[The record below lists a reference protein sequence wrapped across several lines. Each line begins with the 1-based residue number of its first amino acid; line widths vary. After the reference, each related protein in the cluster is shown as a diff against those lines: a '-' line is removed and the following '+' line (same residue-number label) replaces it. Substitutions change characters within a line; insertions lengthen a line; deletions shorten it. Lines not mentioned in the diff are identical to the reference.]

1 VRGSKQKTGNK
12 YVYFRQVIVYILPN
26 GKSKL
31 ANKTAARQIRSQL
44 HAKYD
49 IDLRLQGWAN
59 FLTWWSQWIL
69 KFDRGPDCEQTALLT
84 RFGRV
89 RQAGLKSLAEW
100 AEWDQRAVVC
110 PCVLET
116 ILETERAVHTA
127 PANMN
132 TWGQC
137 VQHLQAWTLED
148 SAYSTCKH
156 ENSRGQCIQQLQTR
170 QLERTTLAKGADKHL
185 QWRLHKRFYQFLS
198 HRRFMNLHRVSCE
211 TISFV
216 QFLVCCIHQQTIT
229 ADDQNR
235 VNLASIRFRQ
245 TLWKWQ

>member
-1 VRGSKQKTGNK
+1 MRGSKQKTGNK

-116 ILETERAVHTA
+116 GRSLPVRLRDNLRDRASSAYSTCKHEHLRAVRTA
-127 PANMN
+127 PASMN

-137 VQHLQAWTLED
+137 VQHLQTRKLTRAVHTATANTTTWAND
-148 SAYSTCKH
+148 TC
-156 ENSRGQCIQQLQTR
+156 
-170 QLERTTLAKGADKHL
+170 
-185 QWRLHKRFYQFLS
+185 
-198 HRRFMNLHRVSCE
+198 
-211 TISFV
+211 
-216 QFLVCCIHQQTIT
+216 
-229 ADDQNR
+229 
-235 VNLASIRFRQ
+235 
-245 TLWKWQ
+245 